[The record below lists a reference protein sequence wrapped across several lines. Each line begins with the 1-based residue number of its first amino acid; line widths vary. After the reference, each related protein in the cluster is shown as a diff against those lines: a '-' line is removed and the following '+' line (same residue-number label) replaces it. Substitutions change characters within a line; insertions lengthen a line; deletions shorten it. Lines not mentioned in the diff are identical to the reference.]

1 MLEAP
6 FTDAILSTNYAPFP
20 VEISQIQ
27 TFISEA
33 KVLLESHL
41 PSHCHLIR
49 PPSNAKTHPR
59 FAVGIPPKRLGNHGR
74 KGRKLHK
81 YLLQV
86 RDDLQKLIEVH
97 EALLSP
103 MRRLPS
109 ELLEEV
115 FLHCVTHHSVEGE
128 SASSHPDTISVIR
141 RTCRQWRSVADSA
154 PRVWCSLKLTSIID
168 ENVAKKKAILEHW
181 LDRSGACLLSLHLS
195 FPDAEMKSTTF
206 DTIFAVVSSVS
217 SRWHRM
223 LLVFP
228 NQFLLPLYR
237 TLQSLDTLPYLV
249 DLDILDTY
257 DGHRCCGDP
266 HDLDVPTTPLQ
277 ISVLRR
283 LTVMH
288 SGNLSAF
295 LSNFPLTQLN
305 YLSLTQCFY
314 SDNSSFD
321 HVFQELSTLPNLIH
335 LDICLCFLDDVEQ
348 YAMVELPSIVHFT
361 VRWSQNWISYLD
373 ALILPQ
379 VEHIQLKGFS
389 TCHAYEYTLNK
400 LAHRSMR
407 SVMKVIEKEG
417 NQVDIDLGAQ
427 WDNDESSCLQRRR
440 R

>member
-1 MLEAP
+1 M
-6 FTDAILSTNYAPFP
+6 TDTAVAAI
-20 VEISQIQ
+20 
-27 TFISEA
+27 
-33 KVLLESHL
+33 
-41 PSHCHLIR
+41 
-49 PPSNAKTHPR
+49 
-59 FAVGIPPKRLGNHGR
+59 
-74 KGRKLHK
+74 
-81 YLLQV
+81 
-86 RDDLQKLIEVH
+86 
-97 EALLSP
+97 
-103 MRRLPS
+103 
-109 ELLEEV
+109 
-115 FLHCVTHHSVEGE
+115 
-128 SASSHPDTISVIR
+128 
-141 RTCRQWRSVADSA
+141 
-154 PRVWCSLKLTSIID
+154 
-168 ENVAKKKAILEHW
+168 
-181 LDRSGACLLSLHLS
+181 
-195 FPDAEMKSTTF
+195 
-206 DTIFAVVSSVS
+206 
-217 SRWHRM
+217 
-223 LLVFP
+223 
-228 NQFLLPLYR
+228 
-237 TLQSLDTLPYLV
+237 
-249 DLDILDTY
+249 
-257 DGHRCCGDP
+257 